1 MAPLRMDP
9 VRMLPASWKCDAVV
23 TRGGGK
29 DRFGNT
35 LPTQNINVKGCLWVP
50 RSTADP
56 VDHSDLVSKT
66 GVIYHS
72 DFIFRGA
79 DRITIPAGKR
89 GAGTWSVDG
98 DLNEW
103 PLGTEVP
110 LVKA

>member
-1 MAPLRMDP
+1 MFPRK
-9 VRMLPASWKCDAVV
+9 WKCDVV
-23 TRGGGK
+23 VARGGGK
-29 DRFGNT
+29 DRFGNIT
-35 LPTQNINVKGCLWVP
+35 PPQNIDVEGCLFVP
-50 RSTADP
+50 RATVDP
-56 VDHSDLVSKT
+56 VDRSDLVTKT

-72 DFIFRGA
+72 TFVFQSA

-98 DLNEW
+98 DVNEW